1 MTLCKLTLLLLLF
14 SANQAALAV
23 PDTMESNVR
32 PVIIIGAS
40 YAASWPI
47 DTLAGHPVVN
57 KGIDGNQSFEM
68 VERFDRDVF
77 SEKPDKILIWGFI
90 NDIFR
95 ADMNEL
101 DATKDRVRSGY
112 KEMVEAAEVQGIEV
126 ILATEVSISE
136 PAGFKNWAAGV
147 IGGML
152 GKTSYQDMINGHV
165 HEVNVW
171 LKDYAESEGIQVLDF
186 EILLAGSDGKRKSEF
201 ASDDGSHL
209 TSAAYEAMTAYTKDV
224 LNVEYSANE
233 VN

>member
-1 MTLCKLTLLLLLF
+1 MD
-14 SANQAALAV
+14 S
-23 PDTMESNVR
+23 DVR
-32 PVIIIGAS
+32 PIIIIGAS

-57 KGIDGNQSFEM
+57 AGISANQSFEM
-68 VERFDRDVF
+68 VERFDSDVLA
-77 SEKPDKILIWGFI
+77 EEPDKVLIWGFI

-95 ADMNEL
+95 SDMDKL
-101 DATKDRVRSGY
+101 DATKDRVLSGY
-112 KEMVEAAEVQGIEV
+112 KEMVRAAEAQGIEV

-165 HEVNVW
+165 HEVNIW

-186 EILLAGSDGKRKSEF
+186 EFLLAGSDGKRKSEF

-209 TSAAYEAMTAYTKDV
+209 TSAAYEAMTAYTKDI
-224 LNVEYSANE
+224 LKAEYSANE
-233 VN
+233 VK